1 VYISI
6 LISTLLIIFGIGYAI
21 LAIKLHRR
29 SRYLFFSAL
38 FFQTGAFLLLET
50 LNILPVGFPEA
61 WPLLP
66 IFTGIALL
74 FAGWYRYRAYKSNY
88 IILSAAFVILGIIMM
103 IFALDLLS
111 FSLAQ
116 FVRDWWPLLVL
127 ITALILA
134 LLILSTKYERKRP

>member
-6 LISTLLIIFGIGYAI
+6 LISSLLIIFGIGYAI

-29 SRYLFFSAL
+29 SRYLFFAAL
-38 FFQTGAFLLLET
+38 FFQTGAFLLLG
-50 LNILPVGFPEA
+50 ILGIIHIGFPKA

-66 IFTGIALL
+66 IFTGVALL
-74 FAGWYRYRAYKSNY
+74 FAGWHHYRAYKPNY
-88 IILSAAFVILGIIMM
+88 IILSAAFVILGVIMM

-127 ITALILA
+127 LTALFLTFLFI
-134 LLILSTKYERKRP
+134 STRYEKRKS